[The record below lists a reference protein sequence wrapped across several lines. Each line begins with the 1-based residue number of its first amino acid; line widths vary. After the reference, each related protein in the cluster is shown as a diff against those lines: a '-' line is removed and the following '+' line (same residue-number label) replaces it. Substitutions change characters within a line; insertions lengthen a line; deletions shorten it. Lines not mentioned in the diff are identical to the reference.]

1 MHNLEQSGV
10 REDVVDQIHSRGAE
24 GHGYNEP
31 LNQFRDFRSDQLCS
45 GATLGRS
52 EQP

>member
-1 MHNLEQSGV
+1 MHNLEQSGM

-31 LNQFRDFRSDQLCS
+31 LNQFRDFRSDRLCS